1 VNEMR
6 MDGIKEESG
15 IFPDIPAGFS
25 GRDQSVSGATG
36 QEDRDCSGICGD
48 RSTGR
53 AACQERGPGPGMQ
66 GPEDLIRCSLGIHPG
81 GIPDA
86 A

>member
-1 VNEMR
+1 MRWVNEMR

-15 IFPDIPAGFS
+15 IFPDIPAGIS

-53 AACQERGPGPGMQ
+53 AACQERGPWPGYA
-66 GPEDLIRCSLGIHPG
+66 GTGVPEPVFPG
-81 GIPDA
+81 NTSRRYP
-86 A
+86 